1 MNIMEI
7 AQSCKKDKSDI
18 QVKYEDEWNQK
29 WGKWQNKLY
38 VHIVCDNL
46 QKNLNYSEHCI
57 YIYIFFLS
65 LDSNTKGVCTTC
77 RS

>member
-7 AQSCKKDKSDI
+7 VQSCKKDKTDI
-18 QVKYEDEWNQK
+18 QVKCEDELNQK

-46 QKNLNYSEHCI
+46 QKNLYYSEHCI
-57 YIYIFFLS
+57 YIYIYINFLV
-65 LDSNTKGVCTTC
+65 TRV
-77 RS
+77 

>member
-57 YIYIFFLS
+57 YIYFFFLS